1 MNINLMNVIESLK
14 VTQQDI
20 IIEIA
25 LASNPKHLNFNREKT
40 EELLTDLENWAN
52 RTADRYLAE
61 LEEKKNF
68 DNVYKFFEYFF
79 ELSGESNEHRLI
91 SWKYDFERCYRH
103 NDYNNCKLLIA
114 RLKRLEFFYLTT
126 VNRELAI
133 KKALSMGFPCLKD
146 TFGVT
151 REFIEEIR
159 KQQKQDKQSNDI
171 SELEII
177 EQWEAKI
184 NEIKFTKIDSKEM
197 PKNLA
202 VILSCGLE
210 AFTAKKNNPKITKQ
224 QIIYNLKDK
233 YGKHTR
239 TIENY
244 LKEIEVQEK
253 ELNLPL
259 ISQYI
264 RQK

>member
-1 MNINLMNVIESLK
+1 MNINLMNVIKSLK

-40 EELLTDLENWAN
+40 EELLKDLENWGN
-52 RTADRYLAE
+52 RTADRYLTE
-61 LEEKKNF
+61 LEENKNF
-68 DNVYKFFEYFF
+68 NNVYNFFEYFF
-79 ELSGESNEHRLI
+79 ELCKETNKHRLI
-91 SWKYDFERCYRH
+91 SWKYDFERCYRD
-103 NDYNNCKLLIA
+103 NDYNNCRLLIA

-133 KKALSMGFPCLKD
+133 IKALSLGFPCLED

-151 REFIEEIR
+151 PELIEEIR

-177 EQWEAKI
+177 KQWVAKI
-184 NEIKFTKIDSKEM
+184 NEIKFTKHNSKET

-210 AFTAKKNNPKITKQ
+210 AFMAKKNNPKITKQ

-233 YGKHTR
+233 YGKNNR
-239 TIENY
+239 TIERYIQQINE
-244 LKEIEVQEK
+244 LET
-253 ELNLPL
+253 ELNLPP

-264 RQK
+264 KQK